1 MPDICLSEE
10 SSTKQIFEEK
20 VSLLTVKFCIL
31 RFQLNYKGKK
41 KYLLQY
47 FTDAINYRNLK
58 KVRENQ

>member
-31 RFQLNYKGKK
+31 HFQTTNEKNI
-41 KYLLQY
+41 LLQY